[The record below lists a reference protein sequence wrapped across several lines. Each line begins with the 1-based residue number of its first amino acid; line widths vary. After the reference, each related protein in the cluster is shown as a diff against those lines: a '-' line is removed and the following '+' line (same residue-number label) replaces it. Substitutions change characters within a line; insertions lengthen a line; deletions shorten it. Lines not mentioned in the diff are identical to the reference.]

1 MWATAYLASLSG
13 SNEKVF
19 YDFYEDIAELE
30 LKKREEG
37 EIHQGWRESF
47 RKNFK
52 MSYDE
57 FLIEFETF
65 INLKSKEQLKILDQ
79 IN

>member
-1 MWATAYLASLSG
+1 MDLRKLKKLIDLVEES
-13 SNEKVF
+13 
-19 YDFYEDIAELE
+19 DIAELE
-30 LKKREEG
+30 LQKREEG
-37 EIHQGWRESF
+37 KIHQGWRESF

-52 MSYDE
+52 MSYDD

-65 INLKSKEQLKILDQ
+65 IDLKSKEQLKFLDQ